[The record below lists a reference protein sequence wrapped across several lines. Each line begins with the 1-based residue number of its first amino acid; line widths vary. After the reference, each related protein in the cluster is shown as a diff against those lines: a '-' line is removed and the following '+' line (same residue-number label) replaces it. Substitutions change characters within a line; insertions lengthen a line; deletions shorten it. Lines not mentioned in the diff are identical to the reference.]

1 MTTVPDLTALD
12 RAVLDRT
19 ARDRTAR
26 DRTYRWVIRLCRV
39 LFRALGLRI
48 EVSGVEHLPSTGP
61 VVVAA
66 NHSSFLDFMF
76 VGLAAVQRGRLVR
89 FMAKESVF
97 RSRLSGPLMRAMAH
111 VPVDRAHGELAARQA
126 LRALRAGEAVGVYPE
141 ATIGRA
147 FVVKD
152 AEDFRR
158 GAAYLALATG
168 APLVPVA
175 HWGIHRIFTVDRRYS
190 LRRGK
195 AVEVVVGAP
204 LVPLPG
210 EDADALTLRLHD
222 RLRVMVDELVE
233 RYPQPPTDP
242 ARAWW
247 WPATLGGAAPALVDA
262 RVLDVAA
269 VRRVDARR

>member
-1 MTTVPDLTALD
+1 MPTVPDLT
-12 RAVLDRT
+12 
-19 ARDRTAR
+19 
-26 DRTYRWVIRLCRV
+26 YRVVIRLCRV
-39 LFRALGLRI
+39 VFRVLGLRI
-48 EVSGVEHLPSTGP
+48 TVSGTAHLPAVGA

-76 VGLAAVQRGRLVR
+76 VGLAGVERGRLVR

-97 RSRLSGPLMRAMAH
+97 RSRWSGPLMRAMSH
-111 VPVDRAHGELAARQA
+111 LPVDRAHGELAARQA
-126 LRALRAGEAVGVYPE
+126 WGALRAGEAVGVYPE

-147 FVVKD
+147 FVVKGR
-152 AEDFRR
+152 EDFRR

-175 HWGIHRIFTVDRRYS
+175 HWGIHRIFTVDGRYS

-204 LVPLPG
+204 LVPLAG
-210 EDADALTLRLHD
+210 EDAEALTARLHD
-222 RLRVMVDELVE
+222 RLEGMVEELVA
-233 RYPQPPTDP
+233 RYPQRPADP

-247 WPATLGGAAPALVDA
+247 WPAANGGAAPTVADA
-262 RVLDVAA
+262 RLLDEAA
-269 VRRVDARR
+269 LNRPDTRPGTHPGSPS

>member
-1 MTTVPDLTALD
+1 MTLVPDLT
-12 RAVLDRT
+12 
-19 ARDRTAR
+19 
-26 DRTYRWVIRLCRV
+26 YRVVIRLCRV

-48 EVSGVEHLPSTGP
+48 RLSGAEHLPAAGP

-76 VGLAAVQRGRLVR
+76 VGLAGVHRGRLVR

-97 RSRLSGPLMRAMAH
+97 RSSLSGPLMRGMAH
-111 VPVDRAHGELAARQA
+111 IPVDRAHGELAARQA
-126 LRALRAGEAVGVYPE
+126 LRALQAGEAVGVYPE

-190 LRRGK
+190 LRRGT

-210 EDADALTLRLHD
+210 EDAEALTVRLHE
-222 RLRVMVDELVE
+222 RLRDLVDELVA
-233 RYPQPPTDP
+233 RYPQPPADR
-242 ARAWW
+242 AEAWW
-247 WPATLGGAAPALVDA
+247 WPAARGGAAPTLATA
-262 RVLDVAA
+262 RVLDDAA

>member
-1 MTTVPDLTALD
+1 MTRVPDLT
-12 RAVLDRT
+12 
-19 ARDRTAR
+19 
-26 DRTYRWVIRLCRV
+26 YRIVIPLCRA
-39 LFRALGLRI
+39 LFRALDLRI
-48 EVSGVEHLPSTGP
+48 RVSGSEHLPAQGA

-76 VGLAAVQRGRLVR
+76 VGLAAVERGRLVR
-89 FMAKESVF
+89 FMAKEPVF
-97 RSRLSGPLMRAMAH
+97 RSRISGPLKRGMAH
-111 VPVDRAHGELAARQA
+111 LPVDRAHGELAARQA
-126 LRALRAGEAVGVYPE
+126 LRALECGEVVGVYPE

-152 AEDFRR
+152 IEDFRR

-175 HWGIHRIFTVDRRYS
+175 HWGIHRIFTVDGRYS

-210 EDADALTLRLHD
+210 ETAEALTARLHE
-222 RLRVMVDELVE
+222 RLDAMVDELVA
-233 RYPQPPTDP
+233 RYPQTPPDP
-242 ARAWW
+242 PAAWW
-247 WPATLGGAAPALVDA
+247 WPASRGGAAPSRAAARMLDA
-262 RVLDVAA
+262 DA
-269 VRRVDARR
+269 VGRADTRR

>member
-1 MTTVPDLTALD
+1 MTAVPDLT
-12 RAVLDRT
+12 
-19 ARDRTAR
+19 
-26 DRTYRWVIRLCRV
+26 YRVVIRLCRM
-39 LFRALGLRI
+39 LFRALALRI
-48 EVSGVEHLPSTGP
+48 LVSGAEHLPADGP

-76 VGLAAVQRGRLVR
+76 VGLPAVERGRLVR

-97 RSRLSGPLMRAMAH
+97 RSRLSGPLMRGMAH
-111 VPVDRAHGELAARQA
+111 LPVDRAHGELAARQA
-126 LRALRAGEAVGVYPE
+126 LRALQAGEAVGVYPE

-152 AEDFRR
+152 VADFRR

-175 HWGIHRIFTVDRRYS
+175 HWGIHRILTVDGRYS

-204 LVPLPG
+204 IVPLPG
-210 EDADALTLRLHD
+210 ETAQALTARLHD
-222 RLRVMVDELVE
+222 RLEAMVDDLVA
-233 RYPQPPTDP
+233 RYPQPPADP

-247 WPATLGGAAPALVDA
+247 WPAASGGAAPTRTDA
-262 RVLDVAA
+262 RALDDAA
-269 VRRVDARR
+269 VARAHTR

>member
-1 MTTVPDLTALD
+1 MTTVPDF
-12 RAVLDRT
+12 
-19 ARDRTAR
+19 
-26 DRTYRWVIRLCRV
+26 TYRVVIRLCRA

-48 EVSGVEHLPSTGP
+48 RVSGIEHLPAAGA

-97 RSRLSGPLMRAMAH
+97 RSRLSGPLMRGMAH
-111 VPVDRAHGELAARQA
+111 IPVDRVHGELAARQG
-126 LRALRAGEAVGVYPE
+126 LRALRSGQVVGVYPE

-152 AEDFRR
+152 AVDLRR

-175 HWGIHRIFTVDRRYS
+175 HWGIHRILTVDGRYS

-204 LVPLPG
+204 LVPLSG
-210 EDADALTLRLHD
+210 EDAEALTARLHD
-222 RLRVMVDELVE
+222 RLSAMVDELVA
-233 RYPQPPTDP
+233 RYPQPPADP
-242 ARAWW
+242 AHAWW
-247 WPATLGGAAPALVDA
+247 WPAALGGAAPTRADA
-262 RVLDVAA
+262 RVLDDAA
-269 VRRVDARR
+269 VSRADTPR

>member
-1 MTTVPDLTALD
+1 MTVVPDLT
-12 RAVLDRT
+12 
-19 ARDRTAR
+19 
-26 DRTYRWVIRLCRV
+26 YRVVIALCRAF
-39 LFRALGLRI
+39 FRALGLRI
-48 EVSGVEHLPSTGP
+48 RVSGAEHLPAHGP

-76 VGLAAVQRGRLVR
+76 VGLAAVERGRLVR

-97 RSRLSGPLMRAMAH
+97 RSRLSGPLMRGMAH
-111 VPVDRAHGELAARQA
+111 LPVDRAHGELAARQA
-126 LRALRAGEAVGVYPE
+126 YRALQSGEVVGVYPE

-152 AEDFRR
+152 VEDFRR

-175 HWGIHRIFTVDRRYS
+175 HWGIHRIFTVDGRWS
-190 LRRGK
+190 LRRGT

-210 EDADALTLRLHD
+210 ETAEALTRRLHD
-222 RLRVMVDELVE
+222 RLAGMVDELVA
-233 RYPQPPTDP
+233 RYPQPPADP
-242 ARAWW
+242 AHAWW
-247 WPATLGGAAPALVDA
+247 WPADRGGAAPTLADA
-262 RVLDVAA
+262 RALDDAA
-269 VRRVDARR
+269 VRRADTRR

>member
-1 MTTVPDLTALD
+1 MTLVPDLT
-12 RAVLDRT
+12 
-19 ARDRTAR
+19 
-26 DRTYRWVIRLCRV
+26 YRVVIRLCRV
-39 LFRALGLRI
+39 MFRALGLRI
-48 EVSGVEHLPSTGP
+48 RVSGTEHLPSTGP

-97 RSRLSGPLMRAMAH
+97 RSRLSGPLMRGMAH
-111 VPVDRAHGELAARQA
+111 LPVDRAHGELAARQA
-126 LRALRAGEAVGVYPE
+126 LRALQSGEVVGVYPE

-147 FVVKD
+147 FVVKGV
-152 AEDFRR
+152 EDFRR

-175 HWGIHRIFTVDRRYS
+175 HWGIHRIFTVDGRYS

-195 AVEVVVGAP
+195 AVEVVVGAR

-210 EDADALTLRLHD
+210 EDADALTGRLHD
-222 RLRVMVDELVE
+222 QLNVMVDELVA
-233 RYPQPPTDP
+233 RYPQPPADP

-247 WPATLGGAAPALVDA
+247 WPAGRGGAAPTPADA
-262 RVLDVAA
+262 RVLDEAA
-269 VRRVDARR
+269 VSRADTPR

>member
-1 MTTVPDLTALD
+1 MTLVPDLT
-12 RAVLDRT
+12 
-19 ARDRTAR
+19 
-26 DRTYRWVIRLCRV
+26 YRLVIRLCRG

-48 EVSGVEHLPSTGP
+48 GVSGTEHLPPAGP

-66 NHSSFLDFMF
+66 NHSSFLDFMV

-97 RSRLSGPLMRAMAH
+97 GSILSGPLMRGMAH
-111 VPVDRAHGELAARQA
+111 IPVDRAHGELAARRA
-126 LRALRAGEAVGVYPE
+126 LHTLRAGEVVGVYPE

-175 HWGIHRIFTVDRRYS
+175 HWGIHRIFTVDGRYS
-190 LRRGK
+190 LRRGR

-210 EDADALTLRLHD
+210 EDAEALTERLHD

-233 RYPQPPTDP
+233 GYPQRPADP
-242 ARAWW
+242 AHAWW
-247 WPATLGGAAPALVDA
+247 WPARWGGAAPTVADA
-262 RVLDVAA
+262 RALDVAA

>member
-1 MTTVPDLTALD
+1 MTPVPDLT
-12 RAVLDRT
+12 
-19 ARDRTAR
+19 
-26 DRTYRWVIRLCRV
+26 YRIVIRLCRV
-39 LFRALGLRI
+39 LFRALGLQIR
-48 EVSGVEHLPSTGP
+48 VSGVEHLPAAGP

-89 FMAKESVF
+89 FMAKQSVF
-97 RSRLSGPLMRAMAH
+97 RSRLSGPLMRGMAH
-111 VPVDRAHGELAARQA
+111 IPVDRAHGELAARQA
-126 LRALRAGEAVGVYPE
+126 LRALRSGEVVGIYPE

-152 AEDFRR
+152 AEDLRR

-175 HWGIHRIFTVDRRYS
+175 HWGIHRIFTVDGRYS
-190 LRRGK
+190 LRRGT
-195 AVEVVVGAP
+195 AVEVVVGEP

-210 EDADALTLRLHD
+210 EDAEALTARLHD
-222 RLRVMVDELVE
+222 RLSGLVDELLA
-233 RYPQPPTDP
+233 RYPQPPADP
-242 ARAWW
+242 SAAWW
-247 WPATLGGAAPALVDA
+247 WPAARGGAAPTLADA
-262 RVLDVAA
+262 RALDEAA

>member
-1 MTTVPDLTALD
+1 MTGVPDLP
-12 RAVLDRT
+12 
-19 ARDRTAR
+19 
-26 DRTYRWVIRLCRV
+26 YRVVIRLCRA

-48 EVSGVEHLPSTGP
+48 RVSGVEHLPASGP

-89 FMAKESVF
+89 FMAKQSVF

-126 LRALRAGEAVGVYPE
+126 LRALRSGEVVGVYPE

-168 APLVPVA
+168 APLLPVA
-175 HWGIHRIFTVDRRYS
+175 HWGIHRIFTVDGRWS
-190 LRRGK
+190 LRRGR

-210 EDADALTLRLHD
+210 ESAEELTVRLHD
-222 RLRVMVDELVE
+222 RLAELVDDLVD
-233 RYPQPPTDP
+233 RYPQPPADP
-242 ARAWW
+242 GTAWW
-247 WPATLGGAAPALVDA
+247 WPADRGGAAPTRAEA
-262 RVLDVAA
+262 RVLDDAA

>member
-1 MTTVPDLTALD
+1 MTRVPDLT
-12 RAVLDRT
+12 
-19 ARDRTAR
+19 
-26 DRTYRWVIRLCRV
+26 YRIVIRLCRA
-39 LFRALGLRI
+39 LFRALDLRI
-48 EVSGVEHLPSTGP
+48 RVSGSEHLPAQGP

-76 VGLAAVQRGRLVR
+76 VGLAAVERGRLVR

-97 RSRLSGPLMRAMAH
+97 RSRISGPLMRGMAH
-111 VPVDRAHGELAARQA
+111 LPVDRAHGELAARQA
-126 LRALRAGEAVGVYPE
+126 LRALECGEVVGVYPE

-152 AEDFRR
+152 IEDFRR

-175 HWGIHRIFTVDRRYS
+175 HWGIHRIFTVDGRYS

-210 EDADALTLRLHD
+210 ETAEALTARLHE
-222 RLRVMVDELVE
+222 RLDAMVDELVA
-233 RYPQPPTDP
+233 RYPQTPPDP
-242 ARAWW
+242 PAAWW
-247 WPATLGGAAPALVDA
+247 WPASRGGAAPSRAAARMLDDDA
-262 RVLDVAA
+262 VSRADT
-269 VRRVDARR
+269 RR

>member
-1 MTTVPDLTALD
+1 MTPVPDLT
-12 RAVLDRT
+12 
-19 ARDRTAR
+19 
-26 DRTYRWVIRLCRV
+26 YRIVIRLCRA
-39 LFRALGLRI
+39 LFRLLGLRI
-48 EVSGVEHLPSTGP
+48 RVTGTEHLPAGGA
-61 VVVAA
+61 VVIAA

-97 RSRLSGPLMRAMAH
+97 RSSLSGPLMRGMAH
-111 VPVDRAHGELAARQA
+111 IPVDRAHGEMAARQA
-126 LRALRAGEAVGVYPE
+126 LHALHDGQAVGVYPE

-152 AEDFRR
+152 TEDFRR

-175 HWGIHRIFTVDRRYS
+175 HWGIHRIFTVDGRWS
-190 LRRGK
+190 LRRGR

-210 EDADALTLRLHD
+210 ESAEALTARLHD
-222 RLRVMVDELVE
+222 RLSLMVDELVA
-233 RYPQPPTDP
+233 RYPQRPADP

-247 WPATLGGAAPALVDA
+247 WPAALGGAAPTRADA
-262 RVLDVAA
+262 RVLDDAA
-269 VRRVDARR
+269 VRRVDTRR